1 MIEEL
6 LVNVSDL
13 IDVKE
18 ALDDAPR
25 HALKHYLYGGMS

>member
-25 HALKHYLYGGMS
+25 HALKNYLYGGMS